1 MSDIEESLNQLTLPA
16 SKSEAPSVY
25 AFSLHKSGST
35 LLFNMLARLAPYAGQ
50 PYFSLQDQLFSQG
63 IQHNPSTAKLALPNN
78 FFQPKGYLFGG
89 FRFYLDLYNI
99 PNIQEHKKILLI
111 RHPLDVLV
119 STYFSEVYSH
129 KAPKKGALVQIWQ
142 KKREHAAKQS
152 LESFVMD
159 EYKPLLIKIL
169 SYKNMLNQPNFKL
182 YRYEDIIYSKKDFLR
197 DIVRFYEWNIAD
209 DVLTKIANQFDKFPS
224 KEKKNDHVRQVH
236 PGNYKKHLS
245 YETISALE
253 NEFEAILYAF
263 GYKVDPKIA
272 FQRLNELQNQELK

>member
-1 MSDIEESLNQLTLPA
+1 MSDIEEFLSQLTLPA

-35 LLFNMLARLAPYAGQ
+35 LLFNMLTRLAPHADLS
-50 PYFSLQDQLFSQG
+50 YFSLQDQLFAEG
-63 IQHNPSTAKLALPNN
+63 IHHDAKKTFPLPNDL
-78 FFQPKGYLFGG
+78 FQQKGYLFGG
-89 FRFYLDLYNI
+89 FRFYPDYYDI
-99 PNIQEHKKILLI
+99 PNSQTHKKILLV

-119 STYFSEVYSH
+119 STYFSRVYSH
-129 KAPKKGALVQIWQ
+129 AIPKKGALKQLWL
-142 KKREHAAKQS
+142 KKRKESSEQS
-152 LESFVMD
+152 LESFVID
-159 EYKPLLIKIL
+159 NYKPHLKRML

-209 DVLTKIANQFDKFPS
+209 DVLTKIANEFDIFPS

-263 GYKVDPKIA
+263 GYKVDPKSA
-272 FQRLNELQNQELK
+272 FQRLNESQSRETK